1 MTVDQPQDLGIDRR
15 WFLSR
20 MAAVW
25 AAAGAGTLLG
35 GGALAAPALAHGG
48 GSGGGGGSG
57 VWEGAYA
64 QTIRRAALEDPTE
77 LTISEAAAAFRRNK
91 LRPVDLMEAYLDRL
105 AKFEDVYKAFLWRP
119 TDAELLA
126 AARRVRIDSRSTPL
140 AGILTAEKDNFYT
153 KAIPTT
159 AMSPVYADFV
169 PAYDSTV
176 HARLKAAGAIMM
188 GKAAMGPLASG
199 RARLADGTAT
209 TVNAWTPDDI
219 RYSPSG
225 SSGGTATAV
234 AGRLSTSGT
243 GTQTGGSITSPSQA
257 QNLTGLK
264 PTFGRA
270 SLFGIVP
277 LTFTRDHPGPLARD
291 AMDAAIMLQSF
302 AGPDKNDPRT
312 LGMPPVPNLVKAAT
326 VYTYRGKPK
335 VRWSTTVGYPPDF
348 LSGANAETLPMR
360 QSLLDNLVKVGCRV
374 KEVPYPAEWDLL
386 SGLSSTAG
394 EATNMFLPF
403 LRKDVSLFSDRLP
416 GFLNGMFR
424 SSDNYMKMLQARYQ
438 FLRLVLDEI
447 FDKCDVLL
455 TGTVFDGIGLPLIAF
470 PYGMGVDTTTGL
482 PVPRGTTL
490 GAPPFGEERL
500 LAVIAA
506 YQAVTDHHLRR
517 PPDPTVT
524 AGAAARSFAA
534 PYKVPADYDASD
546 ET

>member
-1 MTVDQPQDLGIDRR
+1 MTLDVPQDLAVDRR
-15 WFLSR
+15 WFMSR

-25 AAAGAGTLLG
+25 AAAGAGTVLG
-35 GGALAAPALAHGG
+35 AGVLTAPAAAGG
-48 GSGGGGGSG
+48 GSGGSG
-57 VWEGAYA
+57 VWSGAYA
-64 QTIRRAALEDPTE
+64 RTIRRAALDDPTE
-77 LTISEAAAAFRRNK
+77 LTISEAAAAFKRGK
-91 LRPVDLMEAYLDRL
+91 LRPVDLMEAYLERL
-105 AKFEDVYKAFLWRP
+105 AAYDGVYQAFLWRP
-119 TDAELLA
+119 TDAQLLA

-140 AGILTAEKDNFYT
+140 AGIVTAEKDNFYT
-153 KAIPTT
+153 KGIPTT

-169 PAYDSTV
+169 PEYDSTV

-199 RARLADGTAT
+199 RARLPDGTAT

-270 SLFGIVP
+270 SLYGIVP

-291 AMDAAIMLQSF
+291 AMDAAIMLQAF
-302 AGPDKNDPRT
+302 AGPDRNDPRT
-312 LGMPPVPNLVKAAT
+312 LGMPPVPNLVRAAT
-326 VYTYRGKPK
+326 VHTVRGKPK
-335 VRWSTTVGYPPDF
+335 VRWATTVGYPPDF

-360 QSLLDNLVKVGCRV
+360 QSLLDKLAEVGCRV
-374 KEVPYPAEWDLL
+374 REVAYPADWELL

-403 LRKDVSLFSDRLP
+403 LRKDVSLFADRLP

-438 FLRLVLDEI
+438 FLRLVLDQV
-447 FDKCDVLL
+447 FDRCDVFL

-500 LAVIAA
+500 LAVVAA

-517 PPDPTVT
+517 PPDPT
-524 AGAAARSFAA
+524 AAAASLFGRSA
-534 PYKVPADYDASD
+534 PYKVPADYDATD